1 MAGQV
6 IIVAGASV
14 GGVEALRGLIAA
26 LPPDLPAAVFL
37 VLHSSTAPS
46 MLPRILARAGRL
58 PVVHAADGAPIRAG
72 TIYVAPPGHHLLVSR
87 GHMHVVEGPKENG
100 FRPAIDPLFRSAS
113 RAYGRRAL
121 GVVLSG
127 MLDDGTAGL
136 LAIKAHGGVAM
147 VQDPD
152 EAIAP
157 SMPRSALSYVAVDH
171 VATVGAMGPLL
182 ARLAAERAQ
191 EEEEMADEVPPVLGD
206 YGPVDVVGSETGS
219 PEPFSCPECGGVLS
233 ELREGTLL
241 RFRCQIGHRY
251 SPESVLASQADG
263 TQRALSG
270 ALTAVNERGL
280 LLRRLAREASAR
292 GDYQA
297 TRRFGAQAEIAE
309 GQRREM
315 VLLIASAEASVDEP
329 A

>member
-1 MAGQV
+1 MGQA
-6 IIVAGASV
+6 IIVAGASA
-14 GGVEALRGLIAA
+14 GGVEALRGLVAA
-26 LPPDLPAAVFL
+26 LPPELPAAVFL

-58 PVVHAADGAPIRAG
+58 PVALAADGAAIRAG

-136 LAIKAHGGVAM
+136 LAIKAHGGVAI

-157 SMPRSALSYVAVDH
+157 SMARSALSYVAVDH

-182 ARLAAERAQ
+182 ARLSAERAR
-191 EEEEMADEVPPVLGD
+191 EEEEMADEVAPVLGD
-206 YGPVDVVGSETGS
+206 YGPVDVVGDEAGS

-251 SPESVLASQADG
+251 SPESVLASQAGG

-280 LLRRLAREASAR
+280 LLRRLAREALAR
-292 GDYQA
+292 DDPQA
-297 TRRFGAQAEIAE
+297 TRRFDAQAEIAE

-315 VLLIASAEASVDEP
+315 ALLIASAEASVDGP
-329 A
+329 T